1 MKIPASRAESFAKAP
16 DPSLRAVLVH
26 GPDLGLARERAQR
39 LVESAAGRRDD
50 PFRVAE
56 RTGAAVAADPA
67 GLLDELGALA
77 FGGGRR
83 AVRLRGAGDSVT
95 EAVERALGEPAW
107 DALLVVEGGDLPAR
121 SSLRKLFEGGAGIA
135 ALPCYRDDR
144 ESLAGLVSDSLK
156 QAGLAIEPDARA
168 FLVAR
173 LGGDRALSRGEL
185 EKLVLYMGTGGEA
198 AKNITAGEAAKNMTG
213 GEAARN
219 ITAGEAARNN
229 DIRRSVTRDDVMA
242 SIADASEATL
252 EDLVFAVADGDRAG
266 CVRWTKRCYEEG
278 VAPVALLRAA
288 SNHFQRLLF
297 VAALARQGQPVEA
310 ALGKLRPPVF
320 WKVKGRFGKQ
330 ASAWRRTCLAA
341 ALSDL
346 LEAETACKSTGAPAE
361 AIAARALLSLAARA
375 RA

>member
-1 MKIPASRAESFAKAP
+1 MKIRASRAESFAKAP
-16 DPSLRAVLVH
+16 DPSLRAVLVY
-26 GPDLGLARERAQR
+26 GPDLGLVRERAQH
-39 LVESAAGRRDD
+39 LVKSAAGGLDD

-83 AVRLRGAGDSVT
+83 AVRLRGAADSVT
-95 EAVERALGEPAW
+95 EAIERALGEPGW

-144 ESLAGLVSDSLK
+144 DSLASLVSDSLK
-156 QAGLAIEPDARA
+156 QAGLAIEPDARD

-185 EKLVLYMGTGGEA
+185 EKLVLYM
-198 AKNITAGEAAKNMTG
+198 
-213 GEAARN
+213 
-219 ITAGEAARNN
+219 N
-229 DIRRSVTRDDVMA
+229 DTRRSVTRDDVMA

-266 CVRWTKRCYEEG
+266 CVRWTRRCYEEG

-297 VAALARQGQPVEA
+297 VAALVRQGQPVDA

-330 ASAWRRTCLAA
+330 VSAWRRNRLAA

-346 LEAETACKSTGAPAE
+346 IEAETACKSTGAPAE

>member
-1 MKIPASRAESFAKAP
+1 MKIPASRAESFARAP

-39 LVESAAGRRDD
+39 LVESAAGRLDD

-95 EAVERALGEPAW
+95 EAVERALGEPGW

-144 ESLAGLVSDSLK
+144 DSLASLVSDSLR
-156 QAGLAIEPDARA
+156 QAGLAIEPDARDV
-168 FLVAR
+168 LVAR

-185 EKLVLYMGTGGEA
+185 EKLVLYMGAGGEA
-198 AKNITAGEAAKNMTG
+198 AKNITGGEAAKNK
-213 GEAARN
+213 
-219 ITAGEAARNN
+219 

-266 CVRWTKRCYEEG
+266 CVRWTRRCYEEG

-297 VAALARQGQPVEA
+297 VAALVRQGQPVDA

-330 ASAWRRTCLAA
+330 VSAWRRNRLAA

-346 LEAETACKSTGAPAE
+346 IEAETACKSTGAPAE

>member
-1 MKIPASRAESFAKAP
+1 MKIQASRAESFAKAP
-16 DPSLRAVLVH
+16 DPSLRAVLVY
-26 GPDLGLARERAQR
+26 GPDLGLVRERAQH
-39 LVESAAGRRDD
+39 LVKSAAGGLED

-83 AVRLRGAGDSVT
+83 AVRLRGAADSVT
-95 EAVERALGEPAW
+95 EAVERALGEPGW

-144 ESLAGLVSDSLK
+144 DSLASLVSDSLR
-156 QAGLAIEPDARA
+156 QAGLAIEPDARD

-185 EKLVLYMGTGGEA
+185 EKLVLYM
-198 AKNITAGEAAKNMTG
+198 
-213 GEAARN
+213 
-219 ITAGEAARNN
+219 N
-229 DIRRSVTRDDVMA
+229 DTRRPVTRDDVMA

-266 CVRWTKRCYEEG
+266 CVRWTRRCYEEG

-297 VAALARQGQPVEA
+297 VAALARQGQPLDA

-330 ASAWRRTCLAA
+330 VSAWRRNRLAA

-346 LEAETACKSTGAPAE
+346 IEAETACKSTGAPAE

>member
-1 MKIPASRAESFAKAP
+1 MKIPASRAESFARAP

-39 LVESAAGRRDD
+39 LVESAAGRLDD

-95 EAVERALGEPAW
+95 EAVERALGEPGW

-156 QAGLAIEPDARA
+156 QAGLAIEPDARE

-185 EKLVLYMGTGGEA
+185 EKLVLYMGA
-198 AKNITAGEAAKNMTG
+198 AGEAAKST
-213 GEAARN
+213 
-219 ITAGEAARNN
+219 

-266 CVRWTKRCYEEG
+266 CVRWTRRCYEEG

-297 VAALARQGQPVEA
+297 VAALARQGQPLDA

-320 WKVKGRFGKQ
+320 WKVKGRFGRQ
-330 ASAWRRTCLAA
+330 VSAWRRTCLAT

-361 AIAARALLSLAARA
+361 AIAARALLSLAATHPNSPLSGREPLKKKSP
-375 RA
+375 

>member
-26 GPDLGLARERAQR
+26 GPDLGLVRERARR
-39 LVESAAGRRDD
+39 LVESAAGRLDD

-121 SSLRKLFEGGAGIA
+121 SSLRKLFEGGADIA

-144 ESLAGLVSDSLK
+144 ESLDGLVSDSLK

-185 EKLVLYMGTGGEA
+185 EKLVLYMGAGGEA
-198 AKNITAGEAAKNMTG
+198 AKNITG
-213 GEAARN
+213 GEAARD
-219 ITAGEAARNN
+219 IAHGEAAKST

-266 CVRWTKRCYEEG
+266 CVRWTRRCYEEG

-297 VAALARQGQPVEA
+297 VAALARQGQPLDA

-320 WKVKGRFGKQ
+320 WKVKGRFGRQ
-330 ASAWRRTCLAA
+330 VSAWRQICLAT